1 MSFTNRGRDPH
12 GNLVPGKL
20 GPGATYMIDSKRTT
34 MHQRI
39 FSGIQPTGALH
50 LGNYLG
56 AIKNWVAM
64 QHDMESIYCIVD
76 LHAITMKHDPAQLRA
91 DTRSMTAALLA
102 CGIDPAS
109 SILFNQSM
117 VRAHTELAWILS
129 CVARMGW
136 LNRMTQFKDK
146 AGKNREQVSVGLFTY
161 PVLMAADVI
170 LYKAT
175 HVPVGDDQKQHL
187 ELARDIAQKFN
198 NDFGTEV
205 FPLPDPVIPRATAR
219 VMSLRNGEAKMSKS
233 DPSDMSR
240 INLTDTNDLIN
251 LKIQKARTDPG
262 VLPELEADLETRP
275 EARNLVGIY
284 SAVAGRTVQAVLDE
298 YAGRGFDVFKPQLA
312 AALIDHLGPITARLR
327 EIEGD
332 PAHID
337 NILREGAE
345 RAAAIADPVISE
357 VRDIVGFLR

>member
-1 MSFTNRGRDPH
+1 MQT
-12 GNLVPGKL
+12 
-20 GPGATYMIDSKRTT
+20 
-34 MHQRI
+34 RI

-102 CGIDPAS
+102 CGIDPAG

-117 VRAHTELAWILS
+117 VRAHTELTWVLS

-136 LNRMTQFKDK
+136 MSRMTQFKDK

-161 PVLMAADVI
+161 PVLMAADI
-170 LYKAT
+170 LLYKAT

-198 NDFGTEV
+198 NDFGTDT
-205 FPLPDPVIPRATAR
+205 FPLPEPIIPRDTAR

-240 INLTDTNDLIN
+240 INLTDTTDQIS

-262 VLPELEADLETRP
+262 VLPATEAELEGRP

-284 SAVAGRTVQAVLDE
+284 ATITDRSVQTVLNE
-298 YAGRGFDVFKPQLA
+298 FAGRGFDVFKPALA
-312 AALIDHLGPITARLR
+312 AALIEKLEPIATRLR
-327 EIEGD
+327 EIESNPGE
-332 PAHID
+332 ID
-337 NILREGAE
+337 KILRNGAE
-345 RAAAIADPVISE
+345 KAAGIAEQAMNE

>member
-1 MSFTNRGRDPH
+1 MQT
-12 GNLVPGKL
+12 
-20 GPGATYMIDSKRTT
+20 
-34 MHQRI
+34 RI

-64 QHDMESIYCIVD
+64 QNEMESIYCIVD

-91 DTRSMTAALLA
+91 DTRSMAAALLA
-102 CGIDPAS
+102 CGIDPAN

-117 VRAHTELAWILS
+117 VRAHTELAWTLS

-136 LNRMTQFKDK
+136 LSRMTQFKDK

-161 PVLMAADVI
+161 PVLMAADI
-170 LYKAT
+170 LLYKAT

-198 NDFGTEV
+198 LDFGSEL
-205 FPLPDPVIPRATAR
+205 FPLPEPIIPRETAR
-219 VMSLRNGEAKMSKS
+219 VMSLRDGTAKMSKS

-240 INLTDTNDLIN
+240 INLTDTADTIS

-262 VLPELEADLETRP
+262 ALPATEAELEGRP
-275 EARNLVGIY
+275 EARNLIGIY
-284 SAVAGRTVQAVLDE
+284 ASITGSTIQAVLDQFS
-298 YAGRGFDVFKPQLA
+298 GQGFGAFKPTLA
-312 AALIDHLGPITARLR
+312 AALNDHLGPIATRLR
-327 EIEGD
+327 EFEAN
-332 PAHID
+332 PEQID
-337 NILREGAE
+337 QLLRKGAE
-345 RAAAIADPVISE
+345 QAAQIADPIMAQVKD
-357 VRDIVGFLR
+357 VVGFLV